1 VPEEQIIP
9 LLEQLIGR
17 PLGALGALQDRGVID
32 GTAAE
37 IRELESGN
45 GTDS

>member
-9 LLEQLIGR
+9 LLQQLLRR
-17 PLGALGALQDRGVID
+17 PLDALGALQDRGVID

-37 IRELESGN
+37 IKELESGE